1 MGFIAKNNGGGEFKR
16 IPPGSYIARCYLL
29 VDMGEQLQNGQYG
42 QSVQHKIRLGWE
54 VFGEDENG
62 EPLTV
67 EYEGVQRQM
76 TIGKNYTLSL
86 NEKAGLRKDLTSWRG
101 RDFTPEELEGFDI
114 TNILNV
120 YCMLNITTSEKDG
133 KTYTNISAITP
144 LPSALKANKPQPDHA
159 VVKFNLDEPDWA
171 VFEALPEWLSDIIK
185 KSPQYAE
192 LASIP
197 RDGF

>member
-1 MGFIAKNNGGGEFKR
+1 MGFIAKDKGNADFKR

-29 VDMGEQLQNGQYG
+29 VDMGEQLSDGKFG

-54 VFGEDENG
+54 VFGEDETG
-62 EPLTV
+62 APLTV
-67 EYEGVQRQM
+67 EYEGAQRQM
-76 TIGKNYTLSL
+76 TIGKTYTLSL

-144 LPSALKANKPQPDHA
+144 LPSALKNAKPAPDHE
-159 VVKFNLDEPDWA
+159 VVTFNLDEPDWST
-171 VFEALPEWLSDIIK
+171 FENLPEWLSDTIK

-192 LASIP
+192 LAAMP
-197 RDGF
+197 REGF

>member
-1 MGFIAKNNGGGEFKR
+1 MGFIAKDKGNADFKR

-29 VDMGEQLQNGQYG
+29 VDMGEQLSDGKFG

-54 VFGEDENG
+54 VFGEDETG
-62 EPLTV
+62 APLTV

-76 TIGKNYTLSL
+76 TIGKTYTLSL

-101 RDFTPEELEGFDI
+101 RDFSPEELEGFDI

-144 LPSALKANKPQPDHA
+144 LPSALKNAKPAPDHE
-159 VVKFNLDEPDWA
+159 VVTFNLDEPDWST
-171 VFEALPEWLSDIIK
+171 FENLPEWLSDTIK

-192 LASIP
+192 LAAMP
-197 RDGF
+197 REGF

>member
-1 MGFIAKNNGGGEFKR
+1 MGFIAKNKGNADFKR

-29 VDMGEQLQNGQYG
+29 VDMGEQLSEGKFGQTI
-42 QSVQHKIRLGWE
+42 QHKIRLGWE
-54 VFGEDENG
+54 VFGEDEEG
-62 EPLTV
+62 APLTV
-67 EYEGVQRQM
+67 EYEGVQRAM
-76 TIGKNYTLSL
+76 TIGKTYTLSL

-101 RDFTPEELEGFDI
+101 RDFSAEELEGFDI

-144 LPSALKANKPQPDHA
+144 LPSALKNSKPQPDHE
-159 VVKFNLDEPDWA
+159 VVTFNLDEPDWQ
-171 VFEALPEWLSDIIK
+171 VFEALPEWLSDTIK

-192 LASIP
+192 LASMP
-197 RDGF
+197 REGF

>member
-1 MGFIAKNNGGGEFKR
+1 MGFIAKDKGNADFKR

-29 VDMGEQLQNGQYG
+29 VDMGEQLSDGKFG

-54 VFGEDENG
+54 VFGEDETG
-62 EPLTV
+62 APLTV
-67 EYEGVQRQM
+67 EIDGVQRQM
-76 TIGKNYTLSL
+76 TIGKTYTLSL

-101 RDFTPEELEGFDI
+101 RDFSAEELEGFDI

-144 LPSALKANKPQPDHA
+144 LPSALKNAKPTPDHEPIM
-159 VVKFNLDEPDWA
+159 FNLDEPDWQ
-171 VFEALPEWLSDIIK
+171 VFEALPEWLSDTIK

-192 LASIP
+192 LAAMP
-197 RDGF
+197 REGF